1 MPPAC
6 WANRGGH
13 PPRGSPTLGAVAAAR
28 DLWRGWTRPVG
39 PVVAPLDP
47 RERRLLRT
55 ELVVVFA
62 VTLGL
67 SGVRSLVS
75 LLDALASPVPLDE
88 RRVAIDES
96 LARNPWAD
104 LAAQLASSFALVAW
118 GALGLYLLVRA
129 GAGPRAV
136 GLDGR
141 RPGRDALAAVGLAA
155 LIGIPG
161 LGLYLATRAVGLNT
175 TVIPSLLGEQWWT
188 VPVLIVS
195 ACANAWAEEVL
206 VVGYLLHGLRRLGV
220 SENRALAI
228 SAVLRGSYHLYQ
240 GFGGGLGNL
249 LMGLV
254 FGRYWQR
261 TGRLWPLV
269 GAHALLDVVAFVGSA
284 LLRGALPFLPA

>member
-1 MPPAC
+1 VTAREGWQGWIRPAPPD
-6 WANRGGH
+6 
-13 PPRGSPTLGAVAAAR
+13 TAV
-28 DLWRGWTRPVG
+28 
-39 PVVAPLDP
+39 PLTG
-47 RERRLLRT
+47 RARRLLRT

-67 SGVRSLVS
+67 SGVRSLIS
-75 LLDALASPVPLDE
+75 LLDALASPTPLDDH
-88 RRVAIDES
+88 RVGIDET
-96 LARNPWAD
+96 LAQNPWAD
-104 LAAQLASSFALVAW
+104 LAAQLAGSLALVAW

-129 GAGPRAV
+129 GSGPRDV

-141 RPGRDALAAVGLAA
+141 RPGRDALGAVGLAA

-161 LGLYLATRAVGLNT
+161 LGLYLGARALGLNT
-175 TVIPSLLGEQWWT
+175 TVVPSLLEDHWWR
-188 VPVLIVS
+188 VPVLIIS

-206 VVGYLLHGLRRLGV
+206 VVGYLLATLRRLGV
-220 SENRALAI
+220 SENRALAV

-254 FGRYWQR
+254 FGRVWQR

-284 LLRGALPFLPA
+284 LLRGVLPFLPA